1 MKKCLSFLLVAALL
15 PVLVQA
21 QSDEHTPL
29 PFSVTIGG
37 QAAQVKGKGADA
49 VHATI
54 EKPVAADAAIELGTK
69 GGEMA
74 IINVNAAD
82 EKGAPAQGATPAVI
96 IIQNGT
102 KTSLDKTMDGK
113 KLAPGNYLM
122 AIVAEGKTASVF
134 LKVQ

>member
-1 MKKCLSFLLVAALL
+1 MKKCLSLLLATALL
-15 PVLVQA
+15 PVVARA
-21 QSDEHTPL
+21 QSDEYTPL
-29 PFSVTIGG
+29 PFSVTVGG
-37 QAAQVKGKGADA
+37 QAAQVKGKAAEA

-69 GGEMA
+69 GAEMA
-74 IINVNAAD
+74 IINVNATD

-96 IIQNGT
+96 IIQNGS